1 MLSRIIQRSAIHTR
15 TTTPRVL
22 RRKIDALRT
31 FSTVLPD
38 LPTPMNA
45 KDGSRIE
52 AWTKQGELEKIQDF
66 KGHIQPKLDGWRVM
80 LHLHTCTFVT
90 KGGKQIVPADGSTM
104 HDAIQ
109 SFAASIQKSDN
120 GTIET
125 QWIDGELMHADG
137 RDRLQHCLVSTDVTV
152 LEDITFNAFDLVND
166 CSFEQRH
173 SLLQEA
179 HPLNSENGSI
189 CLVPTE
195 RFHHTGT
202 IFDLKVVM
210 VKHGKE
216 FAAMGHE
223 GAMLRLD
230 PGVGKID
237 KGYQGGMFT
246 Y

>member
-15 TTTPRVL
+15 SITSQVL
-22 RRKIDALRT
+22 RQIGAPRP

-52 AWTKQGELEKIQDF
+52 AWTKQDELEKIQDF

-173 SLLQEA
+173 SLLQKA
-179 HPLNSENGSI
+179 HRLNRENESI
-189 CLVPTE
+189 RLVPTE
-195 RFHHTGT
+195 RFHHKGT
-202 IFDLKVVM
+202 ISDLKEVM

>member
-1 MLSRIIQRSAIHTR
+1 MLSRIVQRSATHTR
-15 TTTPRVL
+15 TATSQVL
-22 RRKIDALRT
+22 RKIGAPRP

-52 AWTKQGELEKIQDF
+52 AWTKQSELEKIQDF
-66 KGHIQPKLDGWRVM
+66 NGHIQPKLDGWRVM
-80 LHLHTCTFVT
+80 LHLHTCIFVT

-104 HDAIQ
+104 HEAIQ

-125 QWIDGELMHADG
+125 QWIDGELMHVDG

-152 LEDITFNAFDLVND
+152 LEDITFNAFDLIND
-166 CSFEQRH
+166 CAFEQRH

-179 HPLNSENGSI
+179 HRLNRENESI
-189 CLVPTE
+189 RLVPTE
-195 RFHHTGT
+195 RFHHKGT
-202 IFDLKVVM
+202 IFDLKGVM

-237 KGYQGGMFT
+237 KGYQGGMLT